1 MKKLSFAYNVRN
13 LIFLIIS
20 SLETLD
26 LDYAQMIN
34 LNWDS
39 KRSQRVLEPCW
50 THPHQSLAQ
59 ECVSQ
64 DHSTSS
70 CYYVHIN
77 TLLLN
82 DELIHWKAHQKN
94 INLSLKFKSF
104 MKVLKS
110 FTNDVDWD

>member
-1 MKKLSFAYNVRN
+1 MSFAYNVRN
-13 LIFLIIS
+13 LLFPVIS

-64 DHSTSS
+64 DHSMSS
-70 CYYVHIN
+70 CYYIHIN

>member
-1 MKKLSFAYNVRN
+1 MSFAYNVRN
-13 LIFLIIS
+13 LLFPVIS

-26 LDYAQMIN
+26 LDYAQMVN

-39 KRSQRVLEPCW
+39 KHSQRVLESCW

-64 DHSTSS
+64 DHSMSP

-77 TLLLN
+77 ALLLN
-82 DELIHWKAHQKN
+82 DELIHRKAH
-94 INLSLKFKSF
+94 
-104 MKVLKS
+104 
-110 FTNDVDWD
+110 